1 MGIEG
6 RGPDIHA
13 PCRERIRAL
22 EAIVAELQ
30 KLLEEQQR
38 RFQEQIGA
46 LQARMVD
53 LEREN
58 TELKRQQAE
67 LEIQLARARKDS
79 STSSKP
85 PSSDIVK
92 PPKEPPQEG
101 KGERKKGAQ
110 PGHPKH
116 DRPPFSPDQIAEV
129 HTYTLEDCPD
139 CGGDLEPGDA
149 APRVIQQVEIVQRP
163 IVIEEHRG
171 EAYWCRRCQKIH
183 YAPLP
188 AEVERAGLSGPTL
201 TALVGYMKGACHA
214 SFSTIRK
221 FLRDVVGIKI
231 SRGQLA
237 KIIGKVSDA
246 LAGPYEELL
255 RSLPSEG
262 TVNVDETGHKE
273 NGARFWTWCFRA
285 NLYVLFRIDKS
296 RGSDVLIDVLG
307 KEFDG
312 VIRCDYFS
320 AYRKYMKDFNVA
332 VQFCMA
338 HLIRDVKFLMTLP
351 DAETRAYGKDLLE
364 GLRELFGVI
373 HRRDEM
379 DVGRFQEALEGK
391 RQKILRI
398 GLDNVPQTVPAQNM
412 AKRFRKHG
420 EAYFRF
426 ITTPGMDP
434 TNNVAEQAI
443 RFVVIDRLITQ
454 GTRSEKGRQWCQR
467 IWTVLATC
475 AQQGRCAFTF
485 LREAIQAHFA
495 GTAFPSLRT
504 PVLAASRDQP

>member
-1 MGIEG
+1 MGVEE
-6 RGPDIHA
+6 REPDIHG
-13 PCRERIRAL
+13 PCRERVAAL
-22 EAIVAELQ
+22 EAIIAEQQ
-30 KLLEEQQR
+30 KLFVEQQR
-38 RFQEQIGA
+38 QFQEQIVV
-46 LQARMVD
+46 LQTRMVD
-53 LEREN
+53 LEKKN
-58 TELKRQQAE
+58 TELKRLQAE

-101 KGERKKGAQ
+101 EGERKKGAQ

-116 DRPPFSPDQIAEV
+116 ERPPFSPDQIDEV
-129 HTYTLEDCPD
+129 HPYTLEECPD
-139 CGGDLEPGDA
+139 CGDDLEPSDA
-149 APRVIQQVEIVQRP
+149 APRVIQQVEIVERP

-171 EAYWCRRCQKIH
+171 EAYWCKRCRKIH

-188 AEVERAGLSGPTL
+188 AEVERAGLTGPAL
-201 TALVGYMKGACHA
+201 TAIVGYMKGACHA

-221 FLRDVVGIKI
+221 FLRDIVGLKI

-237 KIIGKVSDA
+237 KIVGKVSDA

-255 RSLPSEG
+255 RSLPSEA

-273 NGARFWTWCFRA
+273 NGERFWTWCFRA

-312 VIRCDYFS
+312 VIGCDYFS

-338 HLIRDVKFLMTLP
+338 HLIRDVKFLITLP
-351 DAETRAYGKDLLE
+351 DEPTKAYGVRLLE
-364 GLRELFGVI
+364 EIREMFGVI
-373 HRRDEM
+373 HRREQM
-379 DVGRFQEALEGK
+379 QETAFLEALEAR
-391 RQKILRI
+391 RQKILTV
-398 GLDNVPQTVPAQNM
+398 GLDRVPGSREAQNM
-412 AKRFRKHG
+412 ANRFHKHG

-443 RFVVIDRLITQ
+443 RFVVIDRLVTQ
-454 GTRSEKGRQWCQR
+454 GTRSEKGRRWCQR

-475 AQQGRCAFTF
+475 ARQGRSAFEF
-485 LREAIQAHFA
+485 LLEAVQSHFA
-495 GTAFPSLRT
+495 GTAFPSLLA
-504 PVLAASRDQP
+504 PGLAASRAPP

>member
-1 MGIEG
+1 MGVEE
-6 RGPDIHA
+6 REPDIHA
-13 PCRERIRAL
+13 PCRERVAVL
-22 EAIVAELQ
+22 EAIVATQ
-30 KLLEEQQR
+30 RKLLE
-38 RFQEQIGA
+38 EQIGA
-46 LQARMVD
+46 LQARMAE
-53 LEREN
+53 LEKEN
-58 TELKRQQAE
+58 TELKRRQAE

-79 STSSKP
+79 CTSSKP

-116 DRPPFSPDQIAEV
+116 DRAPFSPDQIDDV
-129 HTYTLEDCPD
+129 HQYTLEDCPD
-139 CGGDLEPGDA
+139 CGGELEPSDA
-149 APRVIQQVEIVQRP
+149 APRVIQQVEIVRRP
-163 IVIEEHRG
+163 VVIQEHRG
-171 EAYWCRRCQKIH
+171 EAYWCKRCQKIH

-188 AEVERAGLSGPTL
+188 AEVERAGLTGPTL
-201 TALVGYMKGACHA
+201 TALVGYLKGACHA

-221 FLRDVVGIKI
+221 FMRDVVGFKI

-246 LAGPYEELL
+246 LAGSYEELL
-255 RSLPSEG
+255 RSLPSEAI
-262 TVNVDETGHKE
+262 VNVDETGHRE

-312 VIRCDYFS
+312 VVGCDYFS

-338 HLIRDVKFLMTLP
+338 HLIRDVKFLTTLP
-351 DAETRAYGKDLLE
+351 DAETRAYGGCLLE

-373 HRRDEM
+373 HREDAMDE
-379 DVGRFQEALEGK
+379 GRFQEALEAK

-398 GLDNVPQTVPAQNM
+398 GLENVPETSAARNM
-412 AKRFRKHG
+412 ARRFRKHG
-420 EAYFRF
+420 EAYFQF

-443 RFVVIDRLITQ
+443 RFVVIDRLVTQ

-475 AQQGRCAFTF
+475 VRHGRSAFAF
-485 LREAIQAHFA
+485 LLDAVQAHFT
-495 GTAFPSLRT
+495 GTAFPSLLA
-504 PVLAASRDQP
+504 PVGAAGRAPP

>member
-1 MGIEG
+1 MGIEEG
-6 RGPDIHA
+6 GPDIHA
-13 PCRERIRAL
+13 PCRERIHAL

-30 KLLEEQQR
+30 R
-38 RFQEQIGA
+38 R
-46 LQARMVD
+46 
-53 LEREN
+53 
-58 TELKRQQAE
+58 QAE

-92 PPKEPPQEG
+92 PQKEPPPEG

-110 PGHPKH
+110 PGHPKR
-116 DRPPFSPDQIAEV
+116 DRAPFPPDQIDEV
-129 HTYTLEDCPD
+129 HMYTLEGCPE
-139 CGGDLEPGDA
+139 CGGDLEPSDA

-163 IVIEEHRG
+163 VVIEEHRG
-171 EAYWCRRCQKIH
+171 KAYWCRRCRKIH

-188 AEVERAGLSGPTL
+188 VEVEKAGLTGPTL

-221 FLRDVVGIKI
+221 FLRDVVGFKI

-237 KIIGKVSDA
+237 KIIGKVSNA
-246 LAGPYEELL
+246 LAGPYEEIL
-255 RSLPSEG
+255 RSLPSEA

-273 NGARFWTWCFRA
+273 NGERFWTWCFRA

-312 VIRCDYFS
+312 VIGCDYFS
-320 AYRKYMKDFNVA
+320 AYRKYMKDFHVA

-338 HLIRDVKFLMTLP
+338 HLIRDVKFLITLP
-351 DAETRAYGKDLLE
+351 DEPTKAYGERLLDE
-364 GLRELFGVI
+364 IRAMFGVI
-373 HRRDEM
+373 HRREQM
-379 DVGRFQEALEGK
+379 QEAAFLEALEAR
-391 RQKILRI
+391 RQKILTV
-398 GLDNVPQTVPAQNM
+398 GLEHVPESREAQNM
-412 AKRFRKHG
+412 ANRFRKHG

-443 RFVVIDRLITQ
+443 RFVVIDRLVTQ
-454 GTRSEKGRQWCQR
+454 GTRSEKGRHWCQR

-475 AQQGRCAFTF
+475 ARQGRSAFAF
-485 LREAIQAHFA
+485 LLDAVQAHFA
-495 GTAFPSLRT
+495 GTASPSLLT
-504 PVLAASRDQP
+504 PGLAASRAPP

>member
-1 MGIEG
+1 MGVEE
-6 RGPDIHA
+6 READIHA

-22 EAIVAELQ
+22 EAIIA
-30 KLLEEQQR
+30 EQQKFFEEHQR
-38 RFQEQIGA
+38 QIQEQIGA
-46 LQARMVD
+46 LQARVVE
-53 LEREN
+53 LEKEN
-58 TELKRQQAE
+58 SVLKRRQAE

-116 DRPPFSPDQIAEV
+116 ERPPFSPDQINEV

-139 CGGDLEPGDA
+139 CGGDLEPSDA

-163 IVIEEHRG
+163 VVIEEHRG

-188 AEVERAGLSGPTL
+188 AEVERAGLTGPTL

-221 FLRDVVGIKI
+221 FLRDVVGVKI

-237 KIIGKVSDA
+237 KIIGKVSAA

-255 RSLPSEG
+255 RSLPSEAI
-262 TVNVDETGHKE
+262 VNVDETGHRE

-296 RGSDVLIDVLG
+296 RGSDVLIRVLG

-312 VIRCDYFS
+312 VIGCDYFS

-338 HLIRDVKFLMTLP
+338 HLIRDVKFLATLP
-351 DAETRAYGKDLLE
+351 DRETRAYGASLLE

-373 HRRDEM
+373 HRQDKMDE
-379 DVGRFQEALEGK
+379 GRFQEALEAK
-391 RQKILRI
+391 RQRILQI
-398 GLDNVPQTVPAQNM
+398 GLENVPETSAAQNM
-412 AKRFRKHG
+412 ARRFLKHG
-420 EAYFRF
+420 EAYFEF

-443 RFVVIDRLITQ
+443 RFVVIDRMVTQ
-454 GTRSEKGRQWCQR
+454 GTRSERGRHWCQR

-475 AQQGRCAFTF
+475 ARQGRSAFAF
-485 LREAIQAHFA
+485 LLDAVQAHFA
-495 GTAFPSLRT
+495 ARPFPSLLA
-504 PVLAASRDQP
+504 PVGVSSRAPP